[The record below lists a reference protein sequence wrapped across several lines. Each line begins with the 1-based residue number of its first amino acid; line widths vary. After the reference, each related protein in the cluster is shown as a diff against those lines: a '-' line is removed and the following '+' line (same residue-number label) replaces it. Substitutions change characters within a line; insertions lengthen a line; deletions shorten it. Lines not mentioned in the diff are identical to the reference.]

1 MNGTPSVTRS
11 PNKRDLESDAWKDR
25 SQLWQRRSQR
35 LVSPRGK
42 RERQRQ
48 SLVLTGHG
56 VSLRIE
62 GGALTIRNG
71 LTHYPQKAETYRFF
85 KGELAIPERII
96 MLDGS
101 GSISFDVLSWLGA
114 DDDFTVSYGL
124 SADDRKR
131 MFDVIRSV
139 SKRQLAR
146 AAHVSTRKIPA
157 SLAAANELS
166 DKDLRRIFA
175 EASGLVE
182 KQRKTRGSDESMVRW
197 LAQQVRERGAKA
209 MAELVGYTR
218 PISRR
223 SSTGNGDPRASYASG
238 LANR

>member
-1 MNGTPSVTRS
+1 MPREISESSCYPVKMNGTPRVTRS

-35 LVSPRGK
+35 LVSPRGR

-101 GSISFDVLSWLGA
+101 GSISFDVLSWLA
-114 DDDFTVSYGL
+114 EQDVSL
-124 SADDRKR
+124 
-131 MFDVIRSV
+131 IRIDWRGQVVCVTSG
-139 SKRQLAR
+139 SGY
-146 AAHVSTRKIPA
+146 
-157 SLAAANELS
+157 AANPY
-166 DKDLRRIFA
+166 R
-175 EASGLVE
+175 
-182 KQRKTRGSDESMVRW
+182 VRW
-197 LAQQVRERGAKA
+197 QRETRDDEIRRMEYSITKITQKIENSILTLEKSIRRNDTWNKA
-209 MAELVGYTR
+209 MEIAYSTLTQLDEGRPNSITEL
-218 PISRR
+218 
-223 SSTGNGDPRASYASG
+223 
-238 LANR
+238 

>member
-1 MNGTPSVTRS
+1 MNGTPRVTRS

-35 LVSPRGK
+35 LVSPRGR

-101 GSISFDVLSWLGA
+101 GSISFDVLSWLA
-114 DDDFTVSYGL
+114 EQDVSL
-124 SADDRKR
+124 
-131 MFDVIRSV
+131 IRIDWRGQVVCVTSG
-139 SKRQLAR
+139 SGY
-146 AAHVSTRKIPA
+146 
-157 SLAAANELS
+157 AANPY
-166 DKDLRRIFA
+166 R
-175 EASGLVE
+175 
-182 KQRKTRGSDESMVRW
+182 VRW
-197 LAQQVRERGAKA
+197 QRETRDDEIRRMEYSITKITQKIENSILTLEKSIRRNDTWNKA
-209 MAELVGYTR
+209 MEIAYSTLTQLDEGRPNSITEL
-218 PISRR
+218 
-223 SSTGNGDPRASYASG
+223 
-238 LANR
+238 